1 MPLVPNTAFQRL
13 SSPRGVRPLHRPA
26 RLDDEEVFMSAS
38 PRKMESGTIRRGRV
52 LVVENEAF
60 EGRRLAE
67 TFMEHEFVAVSS
79 GAEALAVIAEGRPFD
94 LVLCEV
100 MLRDMTGVELL
111 SRLWRDH
118 PGQGQRLVFMTR
130 RQLSPVLQYLLDG
143 VSNLCIEVPFDMDG
157 LRALIERRTRSF
169 STALLG

>member
-1 MPLVPNTAFQRL
+1 VEFDLSTAPPVL
-13 SSPRGVRPLHRPA
+13 MN
-26 RLDDEEVFMSAS
+26 EEVFMNGG

-67 TFMEHEFVAVSS
+67 TFFEHEFVAVRS
-79 GAEALAVIAEGRPFD
+79 GAEALAVIAEGRPYD
-94 LVLCEV
+94 LVLCDV
-100 MLRDMTGVELL
+100 MLHDMTGVELL

-130 RQLSPVLQYLLDG
+130 QQVSPVLQYLLDA
-143 VSNLCIEVPFDMDG
+143 VPNLCFEAPVDVDG
-157 LRALIERRTRSF
+157 LRALIERRTRS
-169 STALLG
+169 SRAAPLTQC